1 MGAPPEEG
9 YFPRGRSLLRRVH
22 EERLVGLHYGQR
34 ALCIGALDPRNFI
47 GTALHTRGRDAPF
60 QRLAHTAIAFER
72 VFFAPRREADA
83 ILERVRTLHQRVR
96 GELPKPAGPYP
107 AGTPYSAF
115 DPELM
120 LWTVAVTCD
129 SAACFFEL
137 LVRPLEDDERDAL
150 WRDYLLFGELFG
162 MPRSVAP
169 TSWREFREWY
179 ETRLASDRMYLTE
192 EARHAG
198 LLSAFELP
206 LPRGLAPAKRLHDAL
221 ILGSLP
227 QRVRELYGLPFGRQH
242 RAAFTIAVAL
252 LRGTRSLAP
261 RALTRGRCA
270 SAYELV
276 ARTERARIARGER
289 VARLLPIS

>member
-1 MGAPPEEG
+1 MPVDEG
-9 YFPRGRSLLRRVH
+9 YFPRERSVLRRVH

-60 QRLAHTAIAFER
+60 QRLAHTATAFETI
-72 VFFAPRREADA
+72 FFGTRAEADRV
-83 ILERVRTLHQRVR
+83 LERVHAMHERVHGTLPRD
-96 GELPKPAGPYP
+96 AGPYP

-137 LVRPLEDDERDAL
+137 LVRPLDDDERDAL
-150 WRDYLLFGELFG
+150 WRDYVRFGELFG
-162 MPRSVAP
+162 MPRDVAP
-169 TSWREFREWY
+169 RSWREFRSWFDG
-179 ETRLASDRMYLTE
+179 RLASDAVYLTP

-198 LLSAFELP
+198 LISAFELP
-206 LPRGLAPAKRLHDAL
+206 LPRGLAVAKRLHDAL

-227 QRVRELYGLPFGRQH
+227 PHVRELYGLHYGRREH
-242 RAAFTIAVAL
+242 TAFTTAVAL
-252 LRGTRSLAP
+252 LRAARHVGP
-261 RALTRGRCA
+261 RPFLRGRCND
-270 SAYELV
+270 AYALV
-276 ARTERARIARGER
+276 ARTERQRIARGEAT
-289 VARLLPIS
+289 ARLMPVA